1 MFEIETL
8 LGKRAIGNGA
18 PCFIV
23 AELSGNH
30 GGDLNRAKALIDAA
44 ADAKVDAIKLQT
56 YTPDTLTIDCKLA
69 PFIIGSSHP
78 QWEGLSLYELYQK
91 SYTPWEW
98 HAELIAYAHQKN
110 LIAFS
115 TPFDIKALNFLTPF
129 HLPLIKIASFMV
141 ENTLLLEKI
150 GQTKKPVILSAG
162 LTNEDDL
169 TLAINILKE
178 NGAPHIII
186 LHCISAY
193 PSLAE
198 QMHLRRIQELSNRYQ
213 LDVGLSDHSLPSLAA
228 IASLALGA
236 CVIEKHLTLSRK
248 ELTTDS
254 AFSLEPQE
262 FKELVENIRATEA
275 ALTPPVAS
283 MKQAEE
289 ESRIFKQSIYVVE
302 DIEANAL
309 FCRENIRIIR
319 PGYGLAPKYYR
330 EVLGKRAKRA
340 LKRGEALSWENIL

>member
-1 MFEIETL
+1 MLEIETP

-30 GGDLNRAKALIDAA
+30 GGDLKRAKALIDAA
-44 ADAKVDAIKLQT
+44 ALAKVDAIKLQT

-98 HAELIAYAHQKN
+98 HAELIAYAHQKK
-110 LIAFS
+110 LVVFS
-115 TPFDIKALNFLTPF
+115 TPFDVTALNFLTPF

-150 GQTKKPVILSAG
+150 GMAKKPVILSAG
-162 LTNEDDL
+162 LTKEADL
-169 TLAINILKE
+169 TSAIKILKE
-178 NGAPHIII
+178 NGTPYIIL

-198 QMHLRRIQELSNRYQ
+198 QMYLRRIQELSQRYQ
-213 LDVGLSDHSLPSLAA
+213 LDVGLSDHSLPPLAA

-248 ELTTDS
+248 DPTTDS
-254 AFSLEPQE
+254 AFSLEPHE
-262 FKELVENIRATEA
+262 FKELVENIRVAEA
-275 ALTPPVAS
+275 ALAPPNTS

-302 DIEANAL
+302 DIEAHAL
-309 FCRENIRIIR
+309 FNTQNIRIIR
-319 PGYGLAPKYYR
+319 PGFGLAPKYFK
-330 EVLGKRAKRA
+330 EVLGKRAKHP
-340 LKRGEALSWENIL
+340 LKRGEALDWKNIV

>member
-30 GGDLNRAKALIDAA
+30 GGDLKRAKALIDAA
-44 ADAKVDAIKLQT
+44 ANAKVDAVKLQT
-56 YTPDTLTIDCKLA
+56 YTPDTLTINCKLA
-69 PFIIGSSHP
+69 PFIIGSSYP

-98 HAELIAYAHQKN
+98 HAELIHYAHQKN
-110 LIAFS
+110 LIVFS
-115 TPFDIKALNFLTPF
+115 TPFDIKALHFLIPF

-141 ENTLLLEKI
+141 ENTLLLEKV

-162 LTNEDDL
+162 LTKEADL
-169 TLAINILKE
+169 TSAIKILKE
-178 NGAPHIII
+178 NGSPHIIL

-193 PSLAE
+193 PSKVE
-198 QMHLRRIQELSNRYQ
+198 QMHLRRIQELSQRYS
-213 LDVGLSDHSLPSLAA
+213 LDVGLSDHSLPPIAA
-228 IASLALGA
+228 IASIALGA
-236 CVIEKHLTLSRK
+236 CVIEKHLTLSRTH
-248 ELTTDS
+248 LTTDS
-254 AFSLEPQE
+254 AFSLEPHE

-275 ALTPPVAS
+275 ALAPPSAS
-283 MKQAEE
+283 MKQKEE
-289 ESRIFKQSIYVVE
+289 ESRIFKQSIYVVQ
-302 DIEANAL
+302 DMEANAL
-309 FCRENIRIIR
+309 FNTENIRIIR

-330 EVLGKRAKRA
+330 EVLGKRAKRS
-340 LKRGEALSWENIL
+340 LKRGEALSWEDTL